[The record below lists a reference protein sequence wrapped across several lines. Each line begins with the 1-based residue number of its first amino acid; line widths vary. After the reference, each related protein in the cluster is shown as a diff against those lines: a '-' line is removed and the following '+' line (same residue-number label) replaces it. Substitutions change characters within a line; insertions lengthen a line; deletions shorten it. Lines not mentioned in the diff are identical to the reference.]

1 MHARK
6 QIKRGVFFDY
16 LGHEV
21 IISQE
26 LILGRA
32 KAVFERRMNRM
43 RCFSSL
49 GELGPAEGGADEL
62 ADGEDGRAA
71 AAEGQVRRS
80 AREYLV
86 LAVYK
91 AILPLDIVSLSSGS
105 MRVSTT
111 AIRKKRTC
119 IFHMEDSPADTP
131 H

>member
-1 MHARK
+1 MNR
-6 QIKRGVFFDY
+6 KRGY
-16 LGHEV
+16 HL
-21 IISQE
+21 
-26 LILGRA
+26 
-32 KAVFERRMNRM
+32 
-43 RCFSSL
+43 L
-49 GELGPAEGGADEL
+49 GELGPVEGGADEL

-105 MRVSTT
+105 MRGLTT